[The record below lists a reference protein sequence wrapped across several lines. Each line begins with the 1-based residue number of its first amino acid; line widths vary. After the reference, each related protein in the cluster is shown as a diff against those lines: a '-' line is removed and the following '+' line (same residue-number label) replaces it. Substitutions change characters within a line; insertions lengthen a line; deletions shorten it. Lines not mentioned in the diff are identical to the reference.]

1 MKGGW
6 RNALGLVVS
15 AGFLVW
21 ALRGVEFAVVWE
33 RLRTANLPLFFL
45 SAFLA
50 TVIFAI
56 RALKWRVI
64 LDPVAPALPFGPLWR
79 ATTIGMMI
87 NNLVPAR
94 VGEIARAYVLTRER
108 REVRFTASVASLAVD
123 RIFDAAVLF
132 TLLFLAMLDP
142 RFPTGA
148 AQAEKVRGGAG
159 FAVVLMFV
167 GLAGLYALATK
178 PERFERWL
186 AGLLRAVAPR
196 FEPKALEM
204 LHQFSSGLGV
214 LRSPRR
220 FALVLGWTVLHW
232 LVNAAAFS
240 LGFEAVGIE
249 VPFTAALFL
258 QGVIAIGVAIPSS
271 PGFFGVFEAFAIVG
285 LGVYGIANDLAVTW
299 AIGFHLLS
307 FIPITLIGAWYF
319 SRLGLSLGELG
330 NRSAEPEP
338 SR

>member
-1 MKGGW
+1 MKGRV
-6 RNALGLVVS
+6 RNALGLLVS
-15 AGFLVW
+15 AGFLAW
-21 ALRGVEFAVVWE
+21 ALRGVEFEMVWE
-33 RLRTANLPLFFL
+33 RLRTANIPLFL
-45 SAFLA
+45 ASAFLA

-108 REVRFTASVASLAVD
+108 RDVRFTASVASLAVD
-123 RIFDAAVLF
+123 RIFDAAILF

-142 RFPTGA
+142 SFPTGSA
-148 AQAEKVRGGAG
+148 DAEKVRGGAG
-159 FAVVLMFV
+159 VAVGIMLV
-167 GLAGLYALATK
+167 GLVGLYLLAVA
-178 PERFERWL
+178 PARFERIL
-186 AGLLRAVAPR
+186 ARILRTVAPR
-196 FEPKALEM
+196 VEPKALEM
-204 LHQFSSGLGV
+204 LHHFAAGLGV

-232 LVNAAAFS
+232 LVNAAAFYV
-240 LGFEAVGIE
+240 GFKAVGIE
-249 VPFTAALFL
+249 APYTAALFL
-258 QGVIAIGVAIPSS
+258 QGVIAIGVAIPST
-271 PGFFGVFEAFAIVG
+271 PGFFGLFEGMAVLG
-285 LGVYGIANDLAVTW
+285 LGAYGVANDLAVTW

-319 SRLGLSLGELG
+319 SRLGLSLGEIG
-330 NRSAEPEP
+330 SRAGGAEPA
-338 SR
+338 R